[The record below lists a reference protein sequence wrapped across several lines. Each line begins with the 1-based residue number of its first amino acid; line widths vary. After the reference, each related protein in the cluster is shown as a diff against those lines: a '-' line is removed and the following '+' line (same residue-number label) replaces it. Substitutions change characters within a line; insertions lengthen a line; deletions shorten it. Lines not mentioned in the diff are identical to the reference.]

1 MRARQRLQVCIR
13 RRLGLELP
21 CACAK
26 LRFLLHSTFNFALLL
41 RLELQVRSLKQLGSC
56 RAACELRPAV
66 QLGSCH
72 AAAPGGS
79 ARRRRLEAT
88 SGGGA
93 LKHRFEA
100 APGGGAWKQPL
111 EAAPGGSHWRL
122 RLGAAPGGS
131 AWRQRLEAAPGG
143 STWRLR
149 LATKLS
155 QFFACW
161 CGHLLRVFL
170 KDLLPRRSNIPRQ
183 VLT

>member
-1 MRARQRLQVCIR
+1 MPARQRLQVCIR

-26 LRFLLHSTFNFALLL
+26 LRFLLHSTFDFALLL

-66 QLGSCH
+66 QLESCQ

-161 CGHLLRVFL
+161 CGHLPSMFL
-170 KDLLPRRSNIPRQ
+170 KDLLPRRSNIPR
-183 VLT
+183 

>member
-1 MRARQRLQVCIR
+1 MLAPNCV
-13 RRLGLELP
+13 
-21 CACAK
+21 
-26 LRFLLHSTFNFALLL
+26 FLLHSTFNFALLL

-111 EAAPGGSHWRL
+111 EAAPGGSYWRL

-170 KDLLPRRSNIPRQ
+170 QDLLPRRSNMARQ
-183 VLT
+183 VLI

>member
-26 LRFLLHSTFNFALLL
+26 LRFLMHSTFDFALLL

-66 QLGSCH
+66 QLESCH

-111 EAAPGGSHWRL
+111 EAAPGSSHWRL

-143 STWRLR
+143 STR

-155 QFFACW
+155 QLFACW
-161 CGHLLRVFL
+161 GGHLPRMFL
-170 KDLLPRRSNIPRQ
+170 KDLLPRLSNIPR
-183 VLT
+183 